1 MKTNRKIRIETLA
14 VHAGHS
20 VDAATGAVATPIHL
34 STTFERDAEGGY
46 PHGYVYARNANPTRD
61 ALEQGLAALEG
72 GEAAAAFGSGL
83 AAASAILQALAPGNH
98 VVAPTDV
105 YHGTTKLLREIFARW
120 GLEVSFVDMT
130 KLDEIKRAIT
140 QKTKLVWTETP
151 SNPLLKI
158 TDLAAIAEIAHDA
171 GALCVCDNTLAPVVQ
186 RPLELGAD
194 FVMHSTTKYLGG
206 HSDVMGGAIVA
217 KEAAGFFE
225 RIREIQGTSGGIPS
239 PFDCW
244 LILRGMRTLPCRM
257 RMHSENALKVATW
270 LTDHQRVEAVHYPG
284 LAAHAGHE
292 IAARQMSDFSG
303 MLSFEVKGGA
313 VAALEVAAKTEI
325 FIRAT
330 SLGGVES
337 LIEHRASIKGEDP
350 RTPQGLLRL
359 SIGLEHPDDLI
370 EDLAQALE

>member
-14 VHAGHS
+14 VHAGHA

-46 PHGYVYARNANPTRD
+46 PHGYVYARGANPTRD
-61 ALEQGLAALEG
+61 ALERGLAALEG
-72 GEAAAAFGSGL
+72 GESAAAFGSGL
-83 AAASAILQALAPGNH
+83 AASSAILQALAPGDH
-98 VVAPTDV
+98 VIAPTDV
-105 YHGTTKLLREIFARW
+105 YHGMTKLLREVYMPW

-130 KLDEIKRAIT
+130 KLDEIERAFT
-140 QKTKLVWTETP
+140 PKTKLVWIETP

-158 TDLAAIAEIAHDA
+158 TDIAVVAKIAHDA
-171 GALCVCDNTLAPVVQ
+171 GALCACDNTWGPVVQ
-186 RPLELGAD
+186 RPLDLGAD

-206 HSDVMGGAIVA
+206 HSDVMGGAVIA
-217 KEAAGFFE
+217 RKAAGFFE
-225 RIREIQGTSGGIPS
+225 RVREIQGAVGGIPA

-244 LILRGMRTLPCRM
+244 LILRGIRTLPCRM
-257 RMHSENALKVATW
+257 RVHSENAIKVATW
-270 LTDHQRVEAVHYPG
+270 LADHPRVDAVHYPG
-284 LAAHAGHE
+284 LDSHAGHE
-292 IAARQMSDFSG
+292 IATRQMSGFSG

-313 VAALEVAAKTEI
+313 AAALEVAAKTEI

-337 LIEHRASIKGEDP
+337 LIEHRASIEGPGTTSPES
-350 RTPQGLLRL
+350 LLRC

-370 EDLAQALE
+370 EDLEQALS

>member
-1 MKTNRKIRIETLA
+1 MKTKRKMRIETLA

-20 VDAATGAVATPIHL
+20 IDPATGAVATPIHL

-46 PHGYVYARNANPTRD
+46 PHGYIYGRSANPTRH
-61 ALEQGLAALEG
+61 ALEEGLAALEG
-72 GEAAAAFGSGL
+72 GEDAAAFGSGL
-83 AAASAILQALAPGNH
+83 AASSAVLQALAPGDH
-98 VVAPTDV
+98 VIAPTDV
-105 YHGTTKLLREIFARW
+105 YHGMTKLLREVYMRW

-130 KLDEIKRAIT
+130 KLDEIKQAVRP
-140 QKTKLVWTETP
+140 KTKLIWAETP

-158 TDLAAIAEIAHDA
+158 TDIAAVAEIAHAA
-171 GALCVCDNTLAPVVQ
+171 GAICACDNTWAPIVQ

-194 FVMHSTTKYLGG
+194 LVIHATTKYLGG
-206 HSDVMGGAIVA
+206 HSDVTGGTVIA
-217 KEAAGFFE
+217 KSKTDFFE
-225 RIREIQGTSGGIPS
+225 RIREIQTTCGAVPS

-244 LILRGMRTLPCRM
+244 LILRGMRSLPWRM
-257 RMHSENALKVATW
+257 HAHSENALKVATW
-270 LTDHQRVEAVHYPG
+270 LADHQRVEAVHYPG
-284 LAAHAGHE
+284 LETHAGHE
-292 IAARQMSDFSG
+292 IAARQMSAFSG
-303 MLSFEVKGGA
+303 MLSFEVRGGREA
-313 VAALEVAAKTEI
+313 ALGVAARTEI